1 MAQKRPAFL
10 AHKPGATQA
19 WHLLIGLL
27 LGMKVIGLVM
37 FHVEHIEK
45 CCCLKNR
52 QISYARCSTWNI
64 RHLTKENFANTA
76 RLMPMKPKA
85 SFTIVA
91 MAGRVTT
98 PRPRQ
103 WRHPMARV
111 IALSNQKGGVGKTT
125 SAVNIA
131 ACLAAAEKR
140 VLVVDLDPQ
149 ANAGSGLG
157 IYASDF
163 EVSMYDV
170 LVDEVP
176 LTSAILHTELKCLDI
191 APSVP
196 DLVGAEVELVS
207 AIGRESR
214 LKEALEPVLDLY
226 DYVIIDC
233 PPALGILTVNALT
246 AANSVLIPLQCE
258 YYAMEG
264 LSQLIKTISLI
275 KKRLNPELER
285 EGILLTMYDRRNNL
299 SHQVE
304 QDIRTHFGNEV
315 FPVVIPR
322 NVKLSEAPSHGKPV
336 ILYDINSTGATAYME
351 MARLLIRR
359 HNPVSVVPPKATK
372 KPQASTQGRPNQ

>member
-1 MAQKRPAFL
+1 
-10 AHKPGATQA
+10 
-19 WHLLIGLL
+19 
-27 LGMKVIGLVM
+27 
-37 FHVEHIEK
+37 
-45 CCCLKNR
+45 
-52 QISYARCSTWNI
+52 
-64 RHLTKENFANTA
+64 
-76 RLMPMKPKA
+76 
-85 SFTIVA
+85 
-91 MAGRVTT
+91 
-98 PRPRQ
+98 
-103 WRHPMARV
+103 MARV

-140 VLVVDLDPQ
+140 VLVIDLDPQ

-157 IYASDF
+157 IYARDF
-163 EVSMYDV
+163 ETSMYDV

-196 DLVGAEVELVS
+196 DLVGAEVELVA

-214 LKEALEPVLDLY
+214 LKEALEPVQGLY
-226 DYVIIDC
+226 DFVIIDC

-304 QDIRTHFGNEV
+304 QDIRAHFGNEV

-351 MARLLIRR
+351 TARLLIRR
-359 HNPVSVVPPKATK
+359 HSVIAPPPKPSKKTQAT
-372 KPQASTQGRPNQ
+372 TQGRTGQQ